1 MGSPQ
6 TTEEPRVWV
15 LLGGGAGGNGQM
27 LALAEA
33 LGWPFETRQLH
44 HNLIQWLPTQFLGAT
59 RASVDRRRSDPLE
72 PPWPDLVI
80 AASRRSAPVAR
91 WIRRQSGGRT
101 RLVHLLHTMMSL
113 DHFDLVV
120 SMPQYHLPERSNV
133 MHVAGALN
141 RIAPERLEAAATAW
155 KERFSHLPRPWIA
168 VVVGGDSSSYR
179 LDPDTAARLGR
190 EASAL
195 ARDRGGSLLV
205 STTPRTPADSAEALF
220 GAIDVPVF
228 EYRWR
233 PDDPDNPYLGFLS
246 LADHFVVTVDSASLP
261 MEACATGKPV
271 QVFHWE
277 RRARVSSAG
286 PLAHLRAP
294 LVYWGVLKPRRDFDA
309 YHRELEKRGWVTRVG
324 DSPPSGVQRPPDDL
338 EQVVDRVRRL
348 LSREAPA
355 GVDPL

>member
-1 MGSPQ
+1 MGSPK
-6 TTEEPRVWV
+6 TSEEPRVWV
-15 LLGGGAGGNGQM
+15 LLGRGTGGNGQM

-44 HNLIQWLPTQFLGAT
+44 HNPIQWIPNLLLGAT
-59 RASVDRRRSDPLE
+59 RASVDARRSDPLE

-80 AASRRSAPVAR
+80 AASRRAAPVAR

-101 RLVHLLHTMMSL
+101 RLVHLLHTMAPL

-120 SMPQYHLPERSNV
+120 TMPQYCLPQRSNV

-141 RIAPERLEAAATAW
+141 RIAPERLASAAIAW
-155 KERFSHLPRPWIA
+155 KQRLRHLPRPWIA

-179 LDPDTAARLGR
+179 FDPDTAARLGR

-195 ARDRGGSLLV
+195 AREKGGSLLV

-220 GAIDVPVF
+220 GALDVPVY

-233 PDDPDNPYLGFLS
+233 PDDPDNPYLGFLA

-277 RRARVSSAG
+277 RRAGVSSTG
-286 PLAHLRAP
+286 PLAKLPAR
-294 LVYWGVLKPRRDFDA
+294 LVYWGLLKPRRDFDA
-309 YHRELEKRGWVTRVG
+309 YQRALEERGWVTRLG
-324 DSPPSGVQRPPDDL
+324 DSPPPGAQRPPDDL
-338 EQVVDRVRRL
+338 EQVVDRIRRL
-348 LSREAPA
+348 ASGEVPA
-355 GVDPL
+355 RVDPL